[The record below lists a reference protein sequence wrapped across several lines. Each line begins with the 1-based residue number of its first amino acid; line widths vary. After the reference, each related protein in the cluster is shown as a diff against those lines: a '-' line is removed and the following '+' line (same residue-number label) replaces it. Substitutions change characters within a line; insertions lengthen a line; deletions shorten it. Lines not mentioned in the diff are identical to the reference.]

1 MQHDV
6 HHKVTPLS
14 MCQAILDAR
23 GANTNGGAEAVAMAE
38 RQADVLTLRAGSGD
52 PSAVPTICRISAA
65 LKYPPGMKNL
75 NSNCMRKDNTS
86 CNCLEALD

>member
-38 RQADVLTLRAGSGD
+38 RQADVLTLRFP
-52 PSAVPTICRISAA
+52 PSVVFQLP
-65 LKYPPGMKNL
+65 
-75 NSNCMRKDNTS
+75 
-86 CNCLEALD
+86 